1 VVEAQ
6 GQGPVL
12 DTSASR
18 AVHHVHPGIQ
28 RHVREQLLGRQ
39 QHPDQE
45 AQSTEA
51 PNDKQPHVPTL

>member
-6 GQGPVL
+6 GQGPVP
-12 DTSASR
+12 DTGVSR
-18 AVHHVHPGIQ
+18 AIHPVHPGIQ
-28 RHVREQLLGRQ
+28 RHVREQLPEHR

-51 PNDKQPHVPTL
+51 PNDKQPHVPML